1 MSKKDITFIIGLT
14 ILMGIIWMAGELV
27 MGLWI
32 AVMPKTHLWWTIGIV
47 AFTLIVSVWHS
58 MKADESDLKEPKRE
72 KYLRKTSKRK
82 Q

>member
-14 ILMGIIWMAGELV
+14 ILMGIIWMAGER
-27 MGLWI
+27 
-32 AVMPKTHLWWTIGIV
+32 VMPKTHLWWTIGIV

-58 MKADESDLKEPKRE
+58 MKADESDLKDPKRE